1 MNCLRCARDVPAD
14 AKFCPDCGA
23 SLANTCRACGA
34 VNAPSH
40 KFCKSCGEPLSVAVP
55 ANRDGGRVTSLE
67 NYTPKHLAEKILS
80 SRHSVVGE
88 RKQISVLFADIK
100 GSMELLADRDP
111 EDAHAILDPV
121 LKLMMEAVHRYEGT
135 VNQVMGDGIMA
146 LFGAPLAHEDH
157 AVRACYAALRI
168 QEAVVQFSQTV
179 KRSYGVEVRV
189 RVGLNSGE
197 VVVRSVGSD
206 LRMDYTAVGQ
216 TTHLAARMEQMAL
229 PGTILITADGMRAAE
244 GFVQVRPLG
253 PRPVKGL
260 NAPVEVYEVTGAGQI
275 RTRLQAAVARGLT
288 RFTGREQ
295 ALTQLHGAIKLA
307 RAGHGQVISIMGEPG
322 VGKSRLLHEFI
333 RSDATRGWLILE
345 TGAISY
351 GRATSYLPIVQLLRG
366 YFSLDERDDHAQI
379 RRKIGAALA
388 ALDKALEPVLL
399 PLLALF
405 DVAVADEAWQEIN
418 PAQRRK
424 LTFEALKR
432 LMLRQSQAQPL
443 LLVFE
448 DLHAFDSE
456 SEALLNGLIDSVPTL
471 RTLVLATYRPEY
483 QSQWGNKSYYASIRI
498 EPLTVDGT
506 KELLTAL
513 LGDQSALQ
521 PVIAMLIERTGGN
534 PFFLEEGVRALIET
548 AVVAGK
554 PGAYRLLKDLK
565 TAQVQVPATVQAVLA
580 ARLDRLSSEEK
591 WLLQSA
597 AVIGRDVPFSLLQAI
612 SEDDEDTLRG
622 LLERL
627 QAAEFLYETSLFPE
641 LEYTFKHALTQEVAY
656 NALLHETRRSL
667 HGRIVLALERMDSR
681 RASDQVDQLAHHAVR
696 GELWAKAII
705 YLHQAGLRATERSAT
720 REAVQ
725 CVEQALAA
733 LSHLPESDESI
744 AQGIDLRFD
753 LHSALIPLGEF
764 SRIVEVLREAEQ
776 LAERLGDQ
784 RRQGRVSAAM
794 ATWCW
799 CIGDPDR
806 ALQYGQR
813 ALAMAST
820 LEDGALDALA
830 NHRVGEAHVSLGNF
844 HTAIDSFARNLERR
858 TSEPTPKRFGM
869 AALQSVTSRSWMG
882 WCMAGLG
889 DFAAATEAAQES
901 FRIAEAANHAYSLA
915 TTYTG
920 AGQRHLMRGEI
931 EQAIAL
937 LERAADIC
945 RRDNFGPLYKYAAP
959 SLGLA
964 YVRCGRVEEGLRLL
978 ERLTEQ
984 SSSMNIIPFH
994 VLELINLSEA
1004 RLAAGQ
1010 HAGAKRSAQH
1020 SLTLL
1025 RAHGQR
1031 FAEPE
1036 NLRVLGDIHAS
1047 SDPPKLVE
1055 AEASY
1060 RQAIE
1065 IAAELGL
1072 RPVIARCYLHL
1083 GTLYSRVGKQAQ
1095 AIEHLTQA
1103 RNMLREMDMRSWLE
1117 QADSAIGRCG
1127 SGTVAMVEPLF
1138 DPSRPE
1144 FHANPYPFYHRLRSE
1159 DPVHRTQQG
1168 YWIVTRYHDV
1178 VTVLRDQRFGREDF
1192 GPMVASVYGDDS
1204 ERVPRPMVFRDP
1216 PAHTRLRSLVSKA
1229 FTSRV
1234 VQGMRPH
1241 IQEIVDQLLD
1251 RVQDTHAM
1259 DVIADLAYPLPVTVI
1274 CEMLGV
1280 PARDIDTM
1288 RQWTSDITRSL
1299 DALGLE
1305 SDREIVRRGR
1315 AARHALGEY
1324 FRGLLP
1330 ERRRH
1335 PRQDLLSL
1343 LIAAEEEGGDKL
1355 TEDELLATC
1364 VLLFIAGHETTVNL
1378 IGNGLQ
1384 ALMQH
1389 PGQLEVLRNDAALI
1403 PGAVEE
1409 LLRYD
1414 SPVQR
1419 TARVTKTEVEIGGK
1433 KIPRHALVVAAI
1445 GAANRDPG
1453 QFAEPDQLNV
1463 RRRAGN
1469 HIAFGFGIHFCLGA
1483 PLARIEAEIAI
1494 GSFLRRM
1501 PRAELTAMA
1510 PQWRDSSTLRGL
1522 KTLPVT
1528 Y

>member
-1 MNCLRCARDVPAD
+1 MKCLRCSTDVPPV
-14 AKFCPDCGA
+14 AKFCPECGA

-34 VNAPSH
+34 PNAAGH
-40 KFCKSCGEPLSVAVP
+40 KSCKRCGAALAAAAALP
-55 ANRDGGRVTSLE
+55 RDDTQAAAPE
-67 NYTPKHLAEKILS
+67 HYTPKHLAAKILS
-80 SRHSVVGE
+80 ARQSVVGE

-100 GSMELLADRDP
+100 GSMEMLDDRDP
-111 EDAHAILDPV
+111 EEARAILDPV

-168 QEAVVQFSQTV
+168 QEAVVQCARTV
-179 KRSYGVEVRV
+179 KRSHGVDVRV

-229 PGTILITADGMRAAE
+229 PGTILITADGLRAAE
-244 GFVQVRPLG
+244 GFVQATPLG
-253 PRPVKGL
+253 PRPVKGMS
-260 NAPVEVYEVTGAGQI
+260 APVDVYQVTGAGHI

-295 ALTQLHGAIKLA
+295 AITKLRGALALA
-307 RAGHGQVISIMGEPG
+307 RSGQGQVVSIMGEPG

-333 RSDATRGWLILE
+333 RCGATRDWLVLE

-351 GRATSYLPIVQLLRG
+351 GRATSFLPVVQLLRG
-366 YFSLDERDDHAQI
+366 FFRLDERDDDTQV

-388 ALDKALEPVLL
+388 ALDQALAPALL

-405 DVAVADEAWQEIN
+405 DVPVADAAWLEAN

-424 LTFEALKR
+424 LTFDALKQ
-432 LMLRQSQAQPL
+432 LLLRQAQAQPL
-443 LLVFE
+443 LMVFE

-456 SEALLNGLIDSVPTL
+456 SEALLNRLVDNVAGLP
-471 RTLVLATYRPEY
+471 TLVLATYRPEY
-483 QSQWGNKSYYASIRI
+483 QSQWGHKGYCSSIRI
-498 EPLTVDGT
+498 EPLTGDGT
-506 KELLTAL
+506 HALLTAL

-521 PVIAMLIERTGGN
+521 PVIAMLVERTGGN

-548 AVVAGK
+548 AVIAGK

-580 ARLDRLSSEEK
+580 SRIDRLSPEEK

-597 AVIGRDVPFSLLQAI
+597 AVIGREVPFALLQAI
-612 SEDDEDTLRG
+612 MDEDEDALRG

-627 QAAEFLYETSLFPE
+627 QAAEFLYETRLFPE
-641 LEYTFKHALTQEVAY
+641 LEYSFKHALTQEVAY

-667 HGRIVLALERMDSR
+667 HGRIVQALERTDSR
-681 RASDQVDQLAHHAVR
+681 HAPDHVDQLAHHALR
-696 GELWAKAII
+696 GELWAQAIT

-720 REAVQ
+720 HEAVE

-733 LSHLPESDESI
+733 LGHLGENE
-744 AQGIDLRFD
+744 ATMGQAIDLRFD

-776 LAERLGDQ
+776 LADRLGDP

-806 ALQYGQR
+806 ALAYGQR
-813 ALAMAST
+813 ALAMANT
-820 LEDGALDALA
+820 LADGALDALA
-830 NHRVGEAHVSLGNF
+830 NHRVGEAHVSHGNF
-844 HTAIDSFARNLERR
+844 RQAIDSFARNLERR
-858 TSEPTPKRFGM
+858 TSEPKPQRFGM
-869 AALQSVTSRSWMG
+869 AALQSVTSRAWMG
-882 WCMAGLG
+882 WCLAGLG

-901 FRIAEAANHAYSLA
+901 LRIAEAANHAYSLA
-915 TTYTG
+915 TTYAG

-931 EQAIAL
+931 EEAITL

-945 RRDNFGPLYKYAAP
+945 RRGNFGPLYKYAAP

-964 YVRCGRVEEGLRLL
+964 YVRGGRVDEGLALL
-978 ERLTEQ
+978 ERVTEQ
-984 SSSMNIIPFH
+984 SSSMNIVPFH

-1004 RLAAGQ
+1004 RLAGGRHTEAME
-1010 HAGAKRSAQH
+1010 SAQR
-1020 SLTLL
+1020 SLALL

-1036 NLRVLGDIHAS
+1036 SLRVLGDIHAS
-1047 SDPPKLVE
+1047 GEPPRLAD
-1055 AEASY
+1055 AEACY
-1060 RQAIE
+1060 RSAITL
-1065 IAAELGL
+1065 AAELGL

-1083 GTLYSRVGKQAQ
+1083 GSLYGANGQRAE
-1095 AIEHLTQA
+1095 ALEHLVQA
-1103 RNMLREMDMRSWLE
+1103 RNMLREMDMRFWLQ
-1117 QADSAIGRCG
+1117 QADSAILRWGG
-1127 SGTVAMVEPLF
+1127 QAAAGPLF

-1144 FHANPYPFYHRLRSE
+1144 FHADPYPFYHRLRSV
-1159 DPVHRTQQG
+1159 DPVHQSALG

-1192 GPMVASVYGDDS
+1192 GPMVASVYGEDS
-1204 ERVPRPMVFRDP
+1204 QRVPRPMVFRDP
-1216 PAHTRLRSLVSKA
+1216 PAHTRLRALVGRA
-1229 FTSRV
+1229 FTGRV
-1234 VQGMRPH
+1234 VQAMRPRV
-1241 IQEIVDQLLD
+1241 QEIVDQRFD
-1251 RVQDTHAM
+1251 RVQDARAM

-1280 PARDIDTM
+1280 PATDIDTL
-1288 RQWTSDITRSL
+1288 RQWTSDITHSL

-1305 SDREIVRRGR
+1305 SDRDIVRRGR

-1330 ERRRH
+1330 ARRSD
-1335 PRQDLLSL
+1335 PGQDLLSR
-1343 LIAAEEEGGDKL
+1343 LITAEDDGGDRL

-1378 IGNGLQ
+1378 IGNGLL
-1384 ALMQH
+1384 ALLRH
-1389 PGQLEVLRNDAALI
+1389 PGQLDILRNDPALI

-1419 TARVTKTEVEIGGK
+1419 TARVTRVDVEIGGK
-1433 KIPRHALVVAAI
+1433 TIPRHSLVVAAI

-1453 QFAEPDQLNV
+1453 QFADPDRLDV
-1463 RRRAGN
+1463 RRRDCN
-1469 HIAFGFGIHFCLGA
+1469 HVAFGHGIHFCLGA

-1494 GSFLRRM
+1494 ATFLRRM
-1501 PRAELTAMA
+1501 PRAELTATPA
-1510 PQWRDSSTLRGL
+1510 QWRDSSTLRGL
-1522 KTLPVT
+1522 SALPVV